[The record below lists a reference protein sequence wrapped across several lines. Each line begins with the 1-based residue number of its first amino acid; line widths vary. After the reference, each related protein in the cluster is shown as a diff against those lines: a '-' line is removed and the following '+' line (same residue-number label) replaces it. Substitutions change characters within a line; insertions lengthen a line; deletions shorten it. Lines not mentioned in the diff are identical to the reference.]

1 MTPVLRVARS
11 RAILTFVL
19 AGLMCG
25 TFTVRIPALAEKL
38 GISEAS
44 VGVALL
50 AWGLGALVTMQSM
63 RGVMARVGSR
73 AVLRVGAPLSAAT
86 LAGVAFAP
94 SLPWLVAATA
104 LFGMAF
110 GAVDVAMN
118 AQGSTVEQAYGR
130 PLMNG
135 MHAGWC
141 VGAGSAGLLGT
152 LAIFLEVPFTANLV
166 AVAVVSAPVAYL
178 LSRGF
183 LPDGTP
189 AVDLP
194 AGQADVAVGT
204 VVRPASRKTGS
215 RRNSA
220 NSGNPLGSA
229 SAGSTAS
236 TSSANSA
243 ASRRGSTRA
252 RMPRLV
258 YLLGAIA
265 FGAFM
270 VEGAVADWNG
280 LFLRNVIGAPEAVA
294 ALGYP
299 IFEAG
304 MLIAR
309 LIGDRLRAS
318 LGTRRLIAASG
329 LGTAVAFTVVITTS
343 SPVVAVAG
351 MALVG
356 LTVAAISPIALSLAG
371 TATPTPGPAIAQ
383 TGAMGYAGLL
393 LGPVVIGFVSH
404 ATTLRLALG
413 IAIVLGVLIAV
424 AARFLPRT
432 QPRLDA
438 TTLQPTPL
446 RTPAPEP
453 LELVA

>member
-1 MTPVLRVARS
+1 MTPVLRVARV

-73 AVLRVGAPLSAAT
+73 VVLRAGAPLTAAT

-118 AQGSTVEQAYGR
+118 AQGSAVEQAYGR

-152 LAIFLEVPFTANLV
+152 LAIFFGVSFTANLL
-166 AVAVVSAPVAYL
+166 AVAIVSAPMAYL

-183 LPDGTP
+183 LPDGAVP
-189 AVDLP
+189 ADRQSP
-194 AGQADVAVGT
+194 AKSAT
-204 VVRPASRKTGS
+204 SGS
-215 RRNSA
+215 
-220 NSGNPLGSA
+220 
-229 SAGSTAS
+229 STHP
-236 TSSANSA
+236 A
-243 ASRRGSTRA
+243 ASESSTHPAASGRGKART
-252 RMPRLV
+252 RMPRVV

-309 LIGDRLRAS
+309 LIGDRLRAG
-318 LGTRRLIAASG
+318 LGARRLIAASG
-329 LGTAVAFTVVITTS
+329 LGTAAAFTVVITTS

-356 LTVAAISPIALSLAG
+356 ISVAAISPIALSLAG

-393 LGPVVIGFVSH
+393 LGPVVIGFLSH
-404 ATTLRLALG
+404 AMTLRFALG
-413 IAIVLGVLIAV
+413 VAAVLGVSIAV

-432 QPRLDA
+432 RSLRDA
-438 TTLQPTPL
+438 TTTAEPRPSALRAAAPK
-446 RTPAPEP
+446 RTPEPEP
-453 LELVA
+453 LDLVA